1 MPPRCLTY
9 VSTANARGHYHRAG
23 WIWHPWYPRWRQRAE
38 ETLLPTASRKTRIRN
53 LRILSCYAKAKGED
67 SNPSC
72 FYEVTRLTI
81 KFMTLPGAKT
91 GITSIFAYHIVELSV
106 PSLLHNYIMYSPSLC
121 THHEWHSFFVRR
133 KHEWPQ
139 NLDVTVNLGSI
150 SSHLQKPGDRIRLS
164 RIARRKRR
172 RKKKLLGGGGTWHYQ
187 YTPTHKDGLFQ
198 TRAHT
203 HAEKEKRKKIK
214 ATPIVTRQFSRSPS
228 WVWKVLA

>member
-121 THHEWHSFFVRR
+121 TQHEWHSFFVRR

-172 RKKKLLGGGGTWHYQ
+172 RKKSSWEGEGLGTINTHPPTRTGFSKRGR
-187 YTPTHKDGLFQ
+187 TPTQKKKKEQKSKPPQLWPASFP
-198 TRAHT
+198 AHRVGC
-203 HAEKEKRKKIK
+203 E
-214 ATPIVTRQFSRSPS
+214 RS
-228 WVWKVLA
+228 